1 MKRFRGF
8 TLVEMLVVL
17 LMMSILATAAVPLAR
32 INQRRI
38 KETELRASLR
48 TLRGAI
54 DSYKQQWNTGHI
66 EKKTDDTGYPPDLQS
81 LVSGVVDVAD
91 PKGRK
96 IYFLRRIPRDPFADP
111 GAPAEQTWS
120 IRSYDSPVDAPVA
133 GKDVFDVTSRATGT
147 GLDGVPYRQW

>member
-1 MKRFRGF
+1 MRRFRGF

-32 INQRRI
+32 INQRRV
-38 KETELRASLR
+38 KETELRAALR

-54 DSYKQQWNTGHI
+54 DSYKQQWNTGHV
-66 EKKTDDTGYPPDLQS
+66 EKKPDDTGYPPDLQS
-81 LVSGVVDVAD
+81 LVSGVVDIAD

-96 IYFLRRIPRDPFADP
+96 IYFLRRIPRNPFADP
-111 GAPAEQTWS
+111 DAPAEQTWAL
-120 IRSYDSPVDAPVA
+120 RSYDSPVDAPAA
-133 GKDVFDVTSRATGT
+133 GKDVFDVTSTASGI

>member
-1 MKRFRGF
+1 VKRFCGF

-32 INQRRI
+32 INERRV
-38 KETELRASLR
+38 KETELRAALR

-66 EKKTDDTGYPPDLQS
+66 EKKPDDTGYPPDLQS

-111 GAPAEQTWS
+111 QTPAEQTWAL
-120 IRSYDSPVDAPVA
+120 RSYDSPVDAPAA
-133 GKDVFDVTSRATGT
+133 GKDVFDVTSTAPGT
-147 GLDGVPYRQW
+147 GLDGVAYRQW